1 MGRPVRIN
9 VGAGDK
15 YFPGWVNCDRHGDQD
30 VNCGAV
36 KLPFESGFADEI
48 HAYHIIEHLHRK
60 EATEA
65 VSEWFRVVKAGGKVV
80 LEMPCLDKIV
90 DLIKGG
96 EKNLRLT
103 LFGLFGGPRDP
114 KPDMLH
120 KWCYS
125 KAEIA
130 ELLTAVGFRDVKVSE
145 PVFHIQ
151 ARDFRVEAV
160 K

>member
-15 YFPGWVNCDRHGDQD
+15 YFPGWINVDKHGEQD
-30 VNCGAV
+30 VFADAAE
-36 KLPFESGFADEI
+36 LPFESNYADEI
-48 HAYHIIEHLHRK
+48 HAYHIIEHMHRK
-60 EATEA
+60 QAARA
-65 VSEWFRVVKAGGKVV
+65 VENWFKVLKPGGKLV

-96 EKNLRLT
+96 ERNLRLT
-103 LFGLFGGPRDP
+103 LFGLFGDPRDK
-114 KPDMLH
+114 KPDMMH
-120 KWCYS
+120 QWCYS
-125 KAEIA
+125 KSEIA
-130 ELLTAVGFRDVKVSE
+130 ELLSGSGFRDVTIMD
-145 PVFHIQ
+145 PVFHLQ